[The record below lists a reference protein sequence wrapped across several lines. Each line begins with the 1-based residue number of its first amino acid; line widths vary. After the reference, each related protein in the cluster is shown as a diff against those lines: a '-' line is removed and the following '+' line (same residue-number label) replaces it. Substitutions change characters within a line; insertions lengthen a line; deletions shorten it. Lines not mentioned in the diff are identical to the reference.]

1 MHGFKP
7 DSPWSVRCRGL
18 ACPEDLSIV
27 GHDDMPLVD
36 MIESPLTTV
45 RIGHVAMGSRYTQ
58 PQN

>member
-1 MHGFKP
+1 MGSSRTARGACAAVA
-7 DSPWSVRCRGL
+7 SP
-18 ACPEDLSIV
+18 DLSIV